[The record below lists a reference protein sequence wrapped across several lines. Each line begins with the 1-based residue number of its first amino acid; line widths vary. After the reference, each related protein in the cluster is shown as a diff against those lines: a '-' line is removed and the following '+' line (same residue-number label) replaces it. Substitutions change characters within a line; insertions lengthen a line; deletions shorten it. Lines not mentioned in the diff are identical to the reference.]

1 MNREEKKQT
10 ELDNYLRELEKSDNV
25 LALAEKY
32 FKFHAAMNASMH
44 CDEEVVP
51 SPLYKQIIE
60 ARKGIKLAL
69 RKWKRK
75 IPKLNAEKVANEVKM
90 EE

>member
-10 ELDNYLRELEKSDNV
+10 ELDNYVRELEKADNV

-32 FKFHAAMNASMH
+32 FKFHAAANASLH
-44 CDEEVVP
+44 CDEEVVA
-51 SPLYKQIIE
+51 SPLYKKIAETRRTIRQ
-60 ARKGIKLAL
+60 AM

-75 IPKLNAEKVANEVKM
+75 IPKFNSEDVAKEVNI
-90 EE
+90 E

>member
-25 LALAEKY
+25 LTLVEKY
-32 FKFHAAMNASMH
+32 FKFHAAMNASLH

-75 IPKLNAEKVANEVKM
+75 IPKFSTDEAAADVKM
-90 EE
+90 ES

>member
-1 MNREEKKQT
+1 MTKDEKKQT
-10 ELDNYLRELEKSDNV
+10 ELDNYLRELEKADHTLRLV
-25 LALAEKY
+25 EMF
-32 FKFHAAMNASMH
+32 FKFHAAQNAALH

-51 SPLYKQIIE
+51 SPLYKKVIE
-60 ARKGIKLAL
+60 SRKGIKLAM

-75 IPKLNAEKVANEVKM
+75 IPKLSADDIAEDVKM

>member
-25 LALAEKY
+25 LALVEKY
-32 FKFHAAMNASMH
+32 FKFHAAANASLH
-44 CDEEVVP
+44 CDDEVVP
-51 SPLYKQIIE
+51 SPLYKKIIE
-60 ARKGIKLAL
+60 ARKGIKLAM

-75 IPKLNAEKVANEVKM
+75 IPKLNADEVADEVKM

>member
-1 MNREEKKQT
+1 MTKDEKKQT

-25 LALAEKY
+25 LSLVEKY
-32 FKFHAAMNASMH
+32 FKFHAAMNASLH
-44 CDEEVVP
+44 CDDEVVP

-60 ARKGIKLAL
+60 ARKGIKLAM

-75 IPKLNAEKVANEVKM
+75 IPKFSADEVAADVKM

>member
-10 ELDNYLRELEKSDNV
+10 ELDNYLRELEKSDHV
-25 LALAEKY
+25 LALTEKF
-32 FKFHAAMNASMH
+32 FKFHAAMNASLH
-44 CDEEVVP
+44 CDEDVVP
-51 SPLYKQIIE
+51 SPLYKKIIE
-60 ARKGIKLAL
+60 ARKGIKLAM

-75 IPKLNAEKVANEVKM
+75 IPKFNAEDVADAIKV